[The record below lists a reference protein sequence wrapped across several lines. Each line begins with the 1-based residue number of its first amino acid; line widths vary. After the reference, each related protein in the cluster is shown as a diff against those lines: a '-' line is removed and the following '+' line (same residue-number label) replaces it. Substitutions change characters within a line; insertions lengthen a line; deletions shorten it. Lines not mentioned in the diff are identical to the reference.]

1 VLNAIYDKFCRIE
14 RWVAAFLLMAIATL
28 VFLSALAR
36 TIGHPLN
43 WAVDISVLFFA
54 WLVFIG
60 GDIVVRE
67 SNLISVDLFFNLFPP
82 RIRKTLR
89 VIFYLAMIGFLII
102 LVRYGVPLLIDNK
115 KRMFQAMQISYS
127 WCTLAVPAGSLLMI
141 ISCCIRLAKALR
153 EPSAMPP
160 ATPARSGGA

>member
-1 VLNAIYDKFCRIE
+1 MYDKFCRIE
-14 RWVAAFLLMAIATL
+14 RWVAACLLMAIATL

-67 SNLISVDLFFNLFPP
+67 SNLISVDMFFNLFPP
-82 RIRKTLR
+82 HVRKTLR
-89 VIFYLAMIGFLII
+89 IIFYLAMIGFLII
-102 LVRYGVPLLIDNK
+102 LVWYGVPLLIDNR
-115 KRMFQAMQISYS
+115 KRLFQAMELSYS
-127 WCTLAVPAGSLLMI
+127 WCTLAVPVGSLLMI
-141 ISCCIRLAKALR
+141 ISCCIRLAKVLR
-153 EPSAMPP
+153 EPPAAPSAAPS
-160 ATPARSGGA
+160 TTGEL